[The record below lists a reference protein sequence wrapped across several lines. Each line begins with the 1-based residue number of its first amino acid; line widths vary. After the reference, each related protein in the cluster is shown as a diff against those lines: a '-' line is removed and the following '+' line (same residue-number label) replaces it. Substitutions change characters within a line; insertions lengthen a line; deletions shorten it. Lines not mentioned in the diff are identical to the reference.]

1 MKIEIRKYQLIEQVM
16 SLNEIQLKKL
26 ESFLAQESER
36 ELSISLKRA
45 IKQIEE
51 GSVTPHAQV
60 RKKYEKW
67 L

>member
-26 ESFLAQESER
+26 ESFLAQESGR

-51 GSVTPHAQV
+51 GRVTPHAQV